1 MRRIVQD
8 HYSGF
13 EGYGEITF
21 VRRQGESELAFTM
34 WDGYFDAILMAVQ
47 PGPTG
52 WTSLALA
59 YHVEDPWDL
68 VPAWP
73 VPDPQAAAD
82 QLDGVARAA
91 LDSPTCEVLD
101 GLVAF
106 IRAGVT
112 AGDELLIESR

>member
-1 MRRIVQD
+1 MRQTVRD
-8 HYSGF
+8 HYTGF
-13 EGYGEITF
+13 EGHGEITF
-21 VRRQGESELAFTM
+21 VRRHGETELVFTM

-59 YHVEDPWDL
+59 YHVEEPWDL

-73 VPDPQAAAD
+73 LPDPRLAAD
-82 QLDGVARAA
+82 QLDGIARTE
-91 LDSPTCEVLD
+91 LSSPTREVLD
-101 GLVAF
+101 ELVAF
-106 IRAGVT
+106 IRAGVQ